1 MFNLSHRRTEGGL
14 IPRLEFD
21 AVLAL
26 DFAPANEW
34 TWICYSP
41 KWSLLP
47 VEYPACDAMESI
59 IDGLDYDTGGTHKL
73 EDFDLD
79 TILACETQDRD
90 ALQEFIDD
98 FGVFEDYPG
107 EPPLVVG
114 IYPYNDIEG
123 TDFWKE
129 CAAAITSS
137 RELRQAIE
145 GGIEPKLNES
155 FNDSGRWHVEL
166 GDRIPAEDEPLN
178 CAPDEL
184 FFAVKIYREYPVV
197 KP

>member
-21 AVLAL
+21 AVLAR

-59 IDGLDYDTGGTHKL
+59 IDGLDYDKGGTHEL

-98 FGVFEDYPG
+98 FGVFKDHPG

-123 TDFWKE
+123 ADFWKE